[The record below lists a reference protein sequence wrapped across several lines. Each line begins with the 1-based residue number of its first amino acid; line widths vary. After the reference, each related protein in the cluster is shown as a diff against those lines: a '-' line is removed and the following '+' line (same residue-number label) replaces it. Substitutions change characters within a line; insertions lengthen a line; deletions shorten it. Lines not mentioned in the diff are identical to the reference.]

1 MKAYIVPAM
10 AAAGIAALAIP
21 VATSAQSSAWGYY
34 EPDDEPMQAGV
45 QSSDGGQLI
54 LKCDDTGKGEV
65 FAVVVSPNRL
75 RPSTNRPQVRSLW
88 IRFDDGPRKEE
99 RWRYYEQSVT
109 ALNTSRDQTLVD
121 FLNGMA
127 DANMVEIRLEP
138 ADGPPFELNF
148 QVTGARDAIARVFES
163 CEDENFVEG

>member
-1 MKAYIVPAM
+1 MKAYVVPAL
-10 AAAGIAALAIP
+10 AVAGIAALAAP
-21 VATSAQSSAWGYY
+21 SQSSAQSSAWAYF
-34 EPDDEPMQAGV
+34 EPDGAPLQAGV
-45 QSSDGGQLI
+45 QSADGGQLI
-54 LKCDDTGKGEV
+54 LKCDETGEGEV
-65 FAVVVSPNRL
+65 FAVVVSPSRL

-138 ADGPPFELNF
+138 ADGPPFEVNF
-148 QVTGARDAIARVFES
+148 QINGARDAIARVFES